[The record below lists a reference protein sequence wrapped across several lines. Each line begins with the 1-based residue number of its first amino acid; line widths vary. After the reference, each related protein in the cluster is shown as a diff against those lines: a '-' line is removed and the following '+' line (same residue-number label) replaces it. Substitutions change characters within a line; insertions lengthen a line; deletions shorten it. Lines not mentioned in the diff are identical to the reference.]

1 MNKMDKDGVIRSVH
15 ENSDYTTQKPSRN
28 YIPKILCVLAA
39 FVLWIYVMQVES
51 PEYEQEITSV
61 PVELENA
68 ASLSEASG
76 LSVYSGSGNRI
87 SLTVAGKKSIV
98 SKLKAEDV
106 SAYIDLSR
114 VKEAGRHSLDVSVD
128 LPDDVTLVDCEPS
141 TVTVYVDEMDSI
153 SLPVSEK
160 LVNFVL
166 ESPYE
171 LGEIAFEFDT
181 VNVTGPKNR
190 ISNLAG
196 AVVTINMEDRKSTFV
211 TNSAITLVD
220 KSGNLS
226 DMNYLS
232 MSASEMNVT
241 VPIYLTKDVP
251 VEVRFKYGLV
261 DASHVK
267 VTCEPSSF
275 SLKGDAAKFSDGTS
289 LIEKIEIDE
298 TAVIETPYTEIREV
312 VVRDGLTASAEST
325 SVKITVEYD
334 STVKTRQ
341 IAVSDIKVKGAPS
354 DLKYEIADGNILVML
369 RGNASEIDSV
379 KASDISATIDL
390 EGFDSSSSGVITK
403 NATVTVNAQD
413 ADSVFVLGTYPVK
426 ITINS
431 NES

>member
-1 MNKMDKDGVIRSVH
+1 MNKMNKDGVIRSVH
-15 ENSDYTTQKPSRN
+15 ENSAHSTQKPSRN
-28 YIPKILCVLAA
+28 YIPKVLCVLAA

-51 PEYEQEITSV
+51 PDYEQKITSV

-68 ASLSEASG
+68 AALSEASG

-171 LGEIAFEFDT
+171 LGEIDFEFDT

-196 AVVTINMEDRKSTFV
+196 AVVTINMENRKSTFV
-211 TNSAITLVD
+211 TNSSITLVD

-232 MSASEMNVT
+232 MSESEMSVT

-261 DASHVK
+261 DTSHVK

-312 VVRDGLTASAEST
+312 VIRDGLTASAEST

-341 IAVSDIKVKGAPS
+341 IAVSNIKVKGAPS
-354 DLKYEIADGNILVML
+354 NLKYEIADDNILVML
-369 RGNASEIDSV
+369 RGNASEIDSA

-403 NATVTVNAQD
+403 NATVTVNAHD

>member
-1 MNKMDKDGVIRSVH
+1 MNKMNKDGVIRSVH
-15 ENSDYTTQKPSRN
+15 ENSDHSTKKPSRN
-28 YIPKILCVLAA
+28 YIPKVLCVLAA

-51 PEYEQEITSV
+51 PDYEQKITSV

-68 ASLSEASG
+68 AALSEASG

-114 VKEAGRHSLDVSVD
+114 VKEAGRHSLEVSVD

-171 LGEIAFEFDT
+171 LGEIDFEFDT

-196 AVVTINMEDRKSTFV
+196 AVVTINMENRKSTFV
-211 TNSAITLVD
+211 TNSSITLVD

-232 MSASEMNVT
+232 MSESEMSVT

-261 DASHVK
+261 DTSHVK

-275 SLKGDAAKFSDGTS
+275 SLKGDAAKFSDGAS

-312 VVRDGLTASAEST
+312 VIRDGLTASAEST

-334 STVKTRQ
+334 STVKIRQ
-341 IAVSDIKVKGAPS
+341 IAVSNIKVKGAPS
-354 DLKYEIADGNILVML
+354 NLKYEIADDNILVML

>member
-15 ENSDYTTQKPSRN
+15 ENSDHTTQKPSRN

-232 MSASEMNVT
+232 MSESEMNVT

>member
-15 ENSDYTTQKPSRN
+15 ENSDHTTQKPSRN

-232 MSASEMNVT
+232 MSESEMNVT

-275 SLKGDAAKFSDGTS
+275 SLKGDAAKFSGGTS

-354 DLKYEIADGNILVML
+354 NLKYEIADGNILVML

>member
-15 ENSDYTTQKPSRN
+15 ENSDHTTQKPSRN

-68 ASLSEASG
+68 AALSEASG
-76 LSVYSGSGNRI
+76 LSVYAGSGNRI

-114 VKEAGRHSLDVSVD
+114 LKEAGRHSLEVSVD

-220 KSGNLS
+220 KTGNLS

-354 DLKYEIADGNILVML
+354 DLKYEIADDNILVML

>member
-1 MNKMDKDGVIRSVH
+1 MNKMNKDGVIRSVH
-15 ENSDYTTQKPSRN
+15 ENSDHSTKKPSRN
-28 YIPKILCVLAA
+28 YISKVLCVLAA

-51 PEYEQEITSV
+51 PDYEQKITSV

-106 SAYIDLSR
+106 NAYIDLSR

-171 LGEIAFEFDT
+171 LGEIDFEFDT

-196 AVVTINMEDRKSTFV
+196 AVVTINMENRKSTFV
-211 TNSAITLVD
+211 TNSSITLVD

-232 MSASEMNVT
+232 MSESEMSVT

-261 DASHVK
+261 DTSHVK

-275 SLKGDAAKFSDGTS
+275 SLKGDAAKFSDGAS

-312 VVRDGLTASAEST
+312 VIRDGLTASAEST

-341 IAVSDIKVKGAPS
+341 IAVSNIKVKGAPS
-354 DLKYEIADGNILVML
+354 NLKYEIADDNILVML